1 MTPEDVID
9 VLAKAAAF
17 DQRTVGQA
25 DVLAWHE
32 ILHRIERDDAL
43 DAVAKHYAESRER
56 LMPADVVRLGRIARL
71 DRERAA
77 KVRTSEPLALPS
89 RFETDAERDFRLERG
104 LAQCKTVLG
113 PVFDMLAE
121 KRRRRVEVIAPDVEE
136 AS

>member
-25 DVLAWHE
+25 DILAWHE
-32 ILHRIERDDAL
+32 ILQKLDRADAL
-43 DAVAKHYAESRER
+43 AAVTRHYAESRER
-56 LMPADVVRLGRIARL
+56 LMPADVLRHARSLREDRRGR
-71 DRERAA
+71 EKAA
-77 KVRTSEPLALPS
+77 EPRALPS
-89 RFETDAERDFRLERG
+89 RYESDEERNLRIKEG
-104 LAQCKTVLG
+104 VAHCKDVLQ

-121 KRRRRVEVIAPDVEE
+121 KRRKRLKADTPSAEE

>member
-77 KVRTSEPLALPS
+77 RIRTSEPLALPS
-89 RFETDAERDFRLERG
+89 RFENDIERDLRLERG
-104 LAQCKTVLG
+104 LAECKTVLG

-121 KRRRRVEVIAPDVEE
+121 KRRERLKADLPDAE

>member
-25 DVLAWHE
+25 DILAWHE
-32 ILHRIERDDAL
+32 ILQKLDRDDAL
-43 DAVAKHYAESRER
+43 AAVTRHYAESRER
-56 LMPADVVRLGRIARL
+56 LMPADVLRHARSYREDRRGREKAS
-71 DRERAA
+71 A
-77 KVRTSEPLALPS
+77 PLALPS
-89 RFETDAERDFRLERG
+89 RYETDEERDLRLERG

-121 KRRRRVEVIAPDVEE
+121 KRRKRLRGDRDEE

>member
-32 ILHRIERDDAL
+32 ILQRLERDDAL
-43 DAVAKHYAESRER
+43 AAVTRHYAESRER
-56 LMPADVVRLGRIARL
+56 LMPADVLRHARSVREDRRGR
-71 DRERAA
+71 EKAA
-77 KVRTSEPLALPS
+77 EPLALPS
-89 RFETDAERDFRLERG
+89 RYETDEERNLRIKEG
-104 LAQCKTVLG
+104 VAQCRDVLQ
-113 PVFDMLAE
+113 PVMDMLAE
-121 KRRRRVEVIAPDVEE
+121 KRRKRLESDVVAEE

>member
-32 ILHRIERDDAL
+32 ILHRVDRVDAL
-43 DAVAKHYAESRER
+43 SAVTRHYAESRDR

-77 KVRTSEPLALPS
+77 RLRTSEPLALPS
-89 RFETDAERDFRLERG
+89 RFETDEERDLRLERG

-113 PVFDMLAE
+113 PQFDMLAE
-121 KRRRRVEVIAPDVEE
+121 KRRKRLEANAPTVED

>member
-25 DVLAWHE
+25 DILAWHE
-32 ILHRIERDDAL
+32 ILQKLDRDDAL
-43 DAVAKHYAESRER
+43 AAVSRHYAESRER
-56 LMPADVVRLGRIARL
+56 LMPADVLRHARSCREDRRGR
-71 DRERAA
+71 EKAA
-77 KVRTSEPLALPS
+77 APLALPS
-89 RFETDAERDFRLERG
+89 RYETDEERDLRLERG

-121 KRRRRVEVIAPDVEE
+121 KRRKRLEGDSTAEE

>member
-32 ILHRIERDDAL
+32 ILQRLERDDAL
-43 DAVAKHYAESRER
+43 AAVTRHYAESRER
-56 LMPADVVRLGRIARL
+56 LMPADVLRHARSVREDRRG
-71 DRERAA
+71 RERGSA
-77 KVRTSEPLALPS
+77 PLALPS
-89 RFETDAERDFRLERG
+89 RYETDEERNIRLERG
-104 LAQCKTVLG
+104 MAQCKTVLG

-121 KRRRRVEVIAPDVEE
+121 KRRKRLEGDLDAEE